1 MGKFKGTSTQLIVSA
16 LARAS
21 SGTIAGVP
29 TAAEVSERIR
39 HFRHACDLPWVA
51 EAHISSAVS
60 AWPCFSQAG
69 FGPPFVATS
78 MSAPLSC

>member
-1 MGKFKGTSTQLIVSA
+1 MGKFKGTSTQLILSA

-21 SGTIAGVP
+21 LGTIEGFP

-60 AWPCFSQAG
+60 AWSCFSQAK
-69 FGPPFVATS
+69 FGQTYAI
-78 MSAPLSC
+78 CRN